1 MVSWNDS
8 GMGECV
14 LVEVIC
20 TFLDMIRGRRGGCG

>member
-20 TFLDMIRGRRGGCG
+20 TFLNMIRGSRGRRG